1 MQIRYPINNRTPRGV
16 NNRFRVGASPGIIA
30 GAFNQK
36 GTQKFVAK
44 PKKPKQK
51 KETKK
56 SEDENGEESEKKSI
70 LKDEDKEEE
79 KHENG

>member
-1 MQIRYPINNRTPRGV
+1 LQIRYPINNRTPRGV
-16 NNRFRVGASPGIIA
+16 NNRFRVGAAPGILA

-36 GTQKFVAK
+36 GTQRFVAK

-56 SEDENGEESEKKSI
+56 TEENGEETEKKSI
-70 LKDEDKEEE
+70 LKDEDNEEE
-79 KHENG
+79 KQENG